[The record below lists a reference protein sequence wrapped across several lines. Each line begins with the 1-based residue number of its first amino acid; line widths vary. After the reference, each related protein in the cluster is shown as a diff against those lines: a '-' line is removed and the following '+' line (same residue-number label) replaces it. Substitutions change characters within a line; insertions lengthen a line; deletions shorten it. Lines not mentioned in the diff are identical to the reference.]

1 MPDYRAYLV
10 DEDDSYCDVVKMDCV
25 DDVEAIEKTRPLAGK
40 YAVELWQLDR
50 KVATF
55 PRQKKSP

>member
-10 DEDDSYCDVVKMDCV
+10 DEDDSFCDVVKMDCV

-40 YAVELWQLDR
+40 YAV
-50 KVATF
+50 
-55 PRQKKSP
+55 

>member
-10 DEDDSYCDVVKMDCV
+10 DEDDSFCDVVKMDCV

-40 YAVELWQLDR
+40 FMPWSFGSLTGR
-50 KVATF
+50 
-55 PRQKKSP
+55 

>member
-10 DEDDSYCDVVKMDCV
+10 DEDDSFCDVVKMDCV
-25 DDVEAIEKTRPLAGK
+25 DDVEATEKTRPLAGK

-50 KVATF
+50 TF